1 MKNQLVEII
10 EKYNMNG
17 FKGQY
22 SNTGQH
28 LGGWGTDKNDWHG
41 YCDYYEESLAQYKD
55 KEVSILELGTNYGC
69 SAILWHDFL
78 SKSKLRQSDS
88 RYSRDAAKGSR
99 QSDRR
104 CAW

>member
-55 KEVSILELGTNYGC
+55 KE
-69 SAILWHDFL
+69 DPFL
-78 SKSKLRQSDS
+78 NWVRIM
-88 RYSRDAAKGSR
+88 DALPFCGMIF
-99 QSDRR
+99 
-104 CAW
+104 